1 MVARVVHLAD
11 TEGLDTLADLWS
23 GSPADS
29 LAGCL
34 WRLYLLRSWVYAD
47 PAAAAREFDAGRA
60 HTPVHEVVAGVVDPP
75 GPDEVRRLTDLV
87 LRGVVRGDF
96 ADTLFRA
103 AAFARVVAA
112 GRAHVGASHAS
123 TPYDSDLSASR
134 LLTLAE
140 QLEQAARLELDGP
153 AGLTLPRRFRATA
166 GPRLVRLV
174 DAPGRGSPGSQNK
187 PLRAATRREAL
198 PVRRTTLSR
207 DVRAAIPA
215 ASPAFASTSAT
226 FAARLAPSV
235 ARGTS
240 RAGTA

>member
-1 MVARVVHLAD
+1 MSEQPRHRHHRPMLPGAAHFEAITDDVDPAARSEAADRCATLLVRGAHDTDDENVVARVVHLAD

-47 PAAAAREFDAGRA
+47 PAAAAREFDAGRR

-87 LRGVVRGDF
+87 LRGVVQGDF
-96 ADTLFRA
+96 ADTLYRA

-112 GRAHVGASHAS
+112 GRAHVGASQAPS
-123 TPYDSDLSASR
+123 AYESDLSAAR

-140 QLEQAARLELDGP
+140 QLEHAAALEIEG
-153 AGLTLPRRFRATA
+153 
-166 GPRLVRLV
+166 
-174 DAPGRGSPGSQNK
+174 
-187 PLRAATRREAL
+187 
-198 PVRRTTLSR
+198 
-207 DVRAAIPA
+207 
-215 ASPAFASTSAT
+215 
-226 FAARLAPSV
+226 RLA
-235 ARGTS
+235 
-240 RAGTA
+240 

>member
-1 MVARVVHLAD
+1 MVARVVHLAE

-60 HTPVHEVVAGVVDPP
+60 HTPVNEVVAGVVDPP
-75 GPDEVRRLTDLV
+75 GPDEVRLLTDQV
-87 LRGVVRGDF
+87 LQGVVQGDF

-123 TPYDSDLSASR
+123 TPRDSDLSASR
-134 LLTLAE
+134 LLTMAE
-140 QLEQAARLELDGP
+140 QLEHAGRLEIDG
-153 AGLTLPRRFRATA
+153 L
-166 GPRLVRLV
+166 
-174 DAPGRGSPGSQNK
+174 
-187 PLRAATRREAL
+187 
-198 PVRRTTLSR
+198 
-207 DVRAAIPA
+207 
-215 ASPAFASTSAT
+215 
-226 FAARLAPSV
+226 LA
-235 ARGTS
+235 
-240 RAGTA
+240 

>member
-1 MVARVVHLAD
+1 MSEQPRHRHHRPMLPGAAHFEAITDDADPAARSEAADRCATLLVRGAHDTDDENVVARVVHLAD

-47 PAAAAREFDAGRA
+47 PAAAAREFDAGRH

-87 LRGVVRGDF
+87 LRGVVQGDF
-96 ADTLFRA
+96 ADTLYRA

-112 GRAHVGASHAS
+112 GRAHVGASQAGS
-123 TPYDSDLSASR
+123 AYESDLSAAR

-140 QLEQAARLELDGP
+140 QLEH
-153 AGLTLPRRFRATA
+153 
-166 GPRLVRLV
+166 
-174 DAPGRGSPGSQNK
+174 
-187 PLRAATRREAL
+187 
-198 PVRRTTLSR
+198 
-207 DVRAAIPA
+207 A
-215 ASPAFASTSAT
+215 ASLEIEG
-226 FAARLAPSV
+226 RLA
-235 ARGTS
+235 
-240 RAGTA
+240 